1 MDERM
6 GENDSNFVGKTY
18 IEGSFKETT
27 SADKHWFSLGGGI
40 RDFCSPL
47 CLFKH
52 LAKFLQGFSYVKNI
66 FKNYLKVNDLRFCVR
81 EIKVRHLN
89 ASNAS

>member
-1 MDERM
+1 M

-27 SADKHWFSLGGGI
+27 PADKHWLSLGGGI
-40 RDFCSPL
+40 RDFRSPL

-52 LAKFLQGFSYVKNI
+52 LAKFLQGIHVSFTIKDI